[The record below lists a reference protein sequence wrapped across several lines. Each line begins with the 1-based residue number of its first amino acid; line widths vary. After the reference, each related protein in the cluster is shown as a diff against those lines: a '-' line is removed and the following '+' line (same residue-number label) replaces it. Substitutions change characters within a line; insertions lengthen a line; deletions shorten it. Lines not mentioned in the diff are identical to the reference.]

1 VTQSNKV
8 DFAGGLHVVRDFLA
22 RGGFRSAVIGGVAL
36 AAYGHPRMTL
46 DLDLVTEASAQ
57 DAVVTFMESRGFRT
71 LHRSTGYSNHRH
83 ADAALGRVDFMYVRG
98 RTSEL
103 LFASTRE
110 LPGPG
115 GVEIVVPKPEHLI
128 AMKVQAIK
136 EAPERTWQDLADIG
150 FLLRLQGVDR
160 AEAEGYFER
169 AGLLERWHE
178 LSRAL

>member
-1 VTQSNKV
+1 V
-8 DFAGGLHVVRDFLA
+8 DFASGLSAVRAFLA
-22 RGGFRSAVIGGVAL
+22 DRGFRSAVIGGVAL

-46 DLDLVTEASAQ
+46 DLDLVTESSAQ
-57 DAVVTFMESRGFRT
+57 DAVVAFMESRGFRT

-83 ADAALGRVDFMYVRG
+83 ADAALGRVDIMYVQG

-103 LFASTRE
+103 LFGSTRE

-115 GVEIVVPKPEHLI
+115 GAAIAVPKPEHLI

-150 FLLRLQGVDR
+150 FLLRLPEVDR
-160 AEAEGYFER
+160 AEVAGYFER